1 MSLFHFGERLI
12 FFIKNTERRRK
23 RSLEAEKITFQ
34 VSRVPDRY
42 QPILRKGKDMTKS
55 DVKKRIAKAIQ
66 ELNAMDNNV
75 CFAFEETEYSVE
87 LSCQSRFRKETSY
100 GIYSFMGMF
109 DDYRH
114 KIDAYVNC
122 MLFAEVIIA
131 ATRLND
137 PAAYH
142 NLSV

>member
-1 MSLFHFGERLI
+1 
-12 FFIKNTERRRK
+12 
-23 RSLEAEKITFQ
+23 
-34 VSRVPDRY
+34 
-42 QPILRKGKDMTKS
+42 MTKS
-55 DVKKRIAKAIQ
+55 DVKKRIAKTIQ

-87 LSCQSRFRKETSY
+87 LSCQSRARKGVSY
-100 GIYSFMGMF
+100 GAYSFMGMF
-109 DDYRH
+109 DDYKH

-142 NLSV
+142 NLSA

>member
-1 MSLFHFGERLI
+1 
-12 FFIKNTERRRK
+12 
-23 RSLEAEKITFQ
+23 
-34 VSRVPDRY
+34 
-42 QPILRKGKDMTKS
+42 
-55 DVKKRIAKAIQ
+55 
-66 ELNAMDNNV
+66 
-75 CFAFEETEYSVE
+75 
-87 LSCQSRFRKETSY
+87 
-100 GIYSFMGMF
+100 MGMF